1 MKKRV
6 PRLKNRAR
14 RPFLGVRT
22 TIAASLS
29 PSLTA
34 PTPFGVTM
42 RLRLATPTGLAVML
56 SPYIVGTPRFARL
69 LPDKTLART
78 LLYNTLD
85 AAWRAA
91 GDSRVG
97 DMQKWEKYVSF

>member
-6 PRLKNRAR
+6 PRLKNLAR

-22 TIAASLS
+22 TLILS
-29 PSLTA
+29 
-34 PTPFGVTM
+34 
-42 RLRLATPTGLAVML
+42 L
-56 SPYIVGTPRFARL
+56 SPYIVATPRFARL

-85 AAWRAA
+85 AAWQAV

-97 DMQKWEKYVSF
+97 DMQNWEKYVSF